1 PSRARHKSSARA
13 RSSSV
18 VRRSSPPT
26 SKPSRWRCDGGKWSP
41 TTPVSCWCAWC
52 RSRKTCASQFEQ
64 RASVDGLI
72 SFHASADRDPD
83 GGEVRAFLEAH
94 LAHEHL
100 CAVRRMWVH
109 GLAIA
114 GGGMFIDACWPTI
127 WPASLRAATFAAW
140 AVCFLGA
147 AAAGVRE

>member
-1 PSRARHKSSARA
+1 
-13 RSSSV
+13 
-18 VRRSSPPT
+18 
-26 SKPSRWRCDGGKWSP
+26 
-41 TTPVSCWCAWC
+41 

-114 GGGMFIDACWPTI
+114 GGGVFLDGWRPAGWAAPLRWPTI

-147 AAAGVRE
+147 AAAGVREWLWQRREAQLLRRNGMRQQSGSTEVG